1 MKFQKLLV
9 LVLELHRNLKFIF
22 KNSKVNNISIV
33 VEEVQSQREK
43 NIIHRKLIRFKI
55 DQSVAYINLS

>member
-33 VEEVQSQREK
+33 VEDVQSQREK